1 MSIVVRMKPYY
12 HIYGSR
18 ASLLQVEVAGADVG
32 VEAVVAGAWCGTAV
46 PAELNA
52 VVGGFTVP
60 KAIQAEE
67 IYKVEH
73 ERMPPGVR
81 SRLIREIEA
90 GQILI

>member
-1 MSIVVRMKPYY
+1 MTIMTSIQATKVL
-12 HIYGSR
+12 S
-18 ASLLQVEVAGADVG
+18 D
-32 VEAVVAGAWCGTAV
+32 
-46 PAELNA
+46 AELNA